1 MSLIAIAIAN
11 VSMVGQLIMTVSWVM
26 HAVVVPILAVVREV
40 FIDVVANITVMSQ
53 VVVLVGIA
61 VAIVAMVVVW
71 GIVMVI
77 FMVVISGV
85 VVVD

>member
-1 MSLIAIAIAN
+1 MSLVAIAIAD
-11 VSMVGQLIMTVSWVM
+11 VSMVGHLIMTVSWVM
-26 HAVVVPILAVVREV
+26 HAVAVPVLAVMREV
-40 FIDVVANITVMSQ
+40 FIDVVANITVMGQ

-61 VAIVAMVVVW
+61 VAVIVVW
-71 GIVMVI
+71 SIEMAI

>member
-1 MSLIAIAIAN
+1 MSLMAIAIAD
-11 VSMVGQLIMTVSWVM
+11 VSMVGHLIMTVSWVM
-26 HAVVVPILAVVREV
+26 HAVVVPVLAVVREV

-61 VAIVAMVVVW
+61 VAIVAVVVVW
-71 GIVMVI
+71 GIVMAI